1 MEEGNRALFDAF
13 QNAKNPP
20 HWPMYLRN
28 VKQYVKNAAPSY
40 DERRYGFANFLE
52 AVRAAGRAGLFRLER
67 NRQGI
72 LRIFA
77 GAQFPRATPVPV
89 FDIENELAA
98 AREATEAASIMEE
111 PPVAEES
118 APVIRKKCPS

>member
-1 MEEGNRALFDAF
+1 GTSAESEEMPPPQASAAEPPVRSSAPPSAPAVVSFPTPSPTGPSAEQLEEGNRALFEAF

-28 VKQYVKNAAPSY
+28 VKQYVKNAAPAY

-67 NRQGI
+67 NRQG
-72 LRIFA
+72 
-77 GAQFPRATPVPV
+77 
-89 FDIENELAA
+89 
-98 AREATEAASIMEE
+98 
-111 PPVAEES
+111 
-118 APVIRKKCPS
+118 